1 MQSRDEQ
8 KNDYTIS
15 RLPEDEKQSAL
26 ELAWR
31 VFSEYES
38 PDYIPE
44 GTEEFRKCL
53 HDEEYLAGIEYYG
66 AFDRE
71 KLIGTIGIRPDKNH
85 ICFFFVDGDYHR
97 KGIGAGMFHHLLK
110 SYSGKTITLNAST
123 YGLPF
128 YKAIGFV
135 PTDKEKTVNG
145 IRFTPM
151 KYRQEALIMN
161 DYIAYCGLDCETCEA
176 RLATI
181 NDDNELRIKVSK
193 EWSRLNGV
201 EITPEM
207 INCSG
212 CRIPGVKTPYCDML
226 CPIRQCARE
235 KQIETCG
242 GCPEMKSCEKV
253 GAIIGNNPDA
263 RDRLEIAGS
272 V

>member
-1 MQSRDEQ
+1 MRDRDE
-8 KNDYTIS
+8 KSNYAIN
-15 RLPEDEKQSAL
+15 RLSEDERQSAL

-31 VFSEYES
+31 VFSEFES
-38 PDYIPE
+38 PDYILE

-66 AFDRE
+66 AFDGE
-71 KLIGTIGIRPDKNH
+71 KLIGTIGIRADKNH

-97 KGIGAGMFHHLLK
+97 NGIGTGMFQYLLK
-110 SYSGKTITLNAST
+110 SYSGKKITLNASP

-135 PTDKEKTVNG
+135 PTDEEKTVNG

-151 KYRQEALIMN
+151 EYRQGEALVMN

-201 EITPEM
+201 EIMPEM

-212 CRIPGVKTPYCDML
+212 CRMPGVKTVYCNSL
-226 CPIRQCARE
+226 CLIRQCARE
-235 KQIETCG
+235 KQMETCG
-242 GCPEMKSCEKV
+242 GCPEMKLCEKV

-272 V
+272 E